1 MKSKYSKKR
10 TLRNKRNRKSKKKYQ
25 KGGFNLKDF
34 LKKPTDFKVQK
45 LVHSIAQSKFDILET
60 MIEIETISKRYNK
73 SEDRYNGL
81 YTSPIF
87 KFNMKIPLSQLTRHG
102 DIIIVFKTSLLE
114 NDHIGFLTESGG
126 GKMRPD
132 AIEYLNLKSNEYY
145 GKAIYDMMNI
155 NIEKNEN
162 DHILLDGEI
171 IINRNKNNDIVS
183 IVSNVFS
190 HIDYIIFNNVSDD
203 IREYINSVIEDEATS
218 KELKK
223 VLKKSKFI
231 DTKPDKTIIDL
242 DNGSS
247 TTV

>member
-1 MKSKYSKKR
+1 MKNPKNAK
-10 TLRNKRNRKSKKKYQ
+10 
-25 KGGFNLKDF
+25 
-34 LKKPTDFKVQK
+34 
-45 LVHSIAQSKFDILET
+45 
-60 MIEIETISKRYNK
+60 
-73 SEDRYNGL
+73 
-81 YTSPIF
+81 
-87 KFNMKIPLSQLTRHG
+87 
-102 DIIIVFKTSLLE
+102 
-114 NDHIGFLTESGG
+114 
-126 GKMRPD
+126 
-132 AIEYLNLKSNEYY
+132 
-145 GKAIYDMMNI
+145 
-155 NIEKNEN
+155 NIEKSEN

-203 IREYINSVIEDEATS
+203 IREYINSVIEDEAIS